1 MNQVKTQMS
10 SSKLLTHG
18 ESQIEHVLRAFL
30 SKYKPGKGTFTHEFI
45 EQAVINHCFALPFLL
60 YLHPSL

>member
-10 SSKLLTHG
+10 SSKRLIHG

-30 SKYKPGKGTFTHEFI
+30 SKYKPGKGTFIHEFI
-45 EQAVINHCFALPFLL
+45 EQAVINHYFALLFI
-60 YLHPSL
+60 LHLHLSL

>member
-18 ESQIEHVLRAFL
+18 ESQIEHVLRAI
-30 SKYKPGKGTFTHEFI
+30 S
-45 EQAVINHCFALPFLL
+45 
-60 YLHPSL
+60 